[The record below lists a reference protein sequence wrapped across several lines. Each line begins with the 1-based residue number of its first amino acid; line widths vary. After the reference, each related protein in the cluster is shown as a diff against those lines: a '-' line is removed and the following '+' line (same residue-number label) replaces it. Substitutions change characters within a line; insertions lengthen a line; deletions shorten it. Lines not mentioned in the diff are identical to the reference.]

1 MTQCMTHCNK
11 ENLAHLLADDLDLD
25 TKIDTL
31 EHLEL
36 CTSCRDAFYGL
47 SRERD
52 SSLFIRR
59 PYNVERV
66 AKGSN

>member
-1 MTQCMTHCNK
+1 MGDFNRHCK
-11 ENLAHLLADDLDLD
+11 RENLAHLLEDDLDLD

-31 EHLEL
+31 EHLES

-52 SSLFIRR
+52 SAFFVRR
-59 PYNVERV
+59 PYNVEKVSR
-66 AKGSN
+66 GSI